1 VVLFRSLGS
10 VIGLAAFGAIL
21 NSQLSGNVDPKFL
34 QQPRTISQL
43 PEPARSETL
52 NVLSNA
58 ISMIYKATVPMAII
72 AFLLALS
79 LRDKKL
85 SERSAL
91 DQTVEVL
98 SS

>member
-1 VVLFRSLGS
+1 
-10 VIGLAAFGAIL
+10 
-21 NSQLSGNVDPKFL
+21 
-34 QQPRTISQL
+34 
-43 PEPARSETL
+43 
-52 NVLSNA
+52 
-58 ISMIYKATVPMAII
+58 MIYKATVPMAII